1 LLAPIHDVRTGKS
14 KTSVAHYQ
22 KSTAFDV
29 LKEKIEMKKKMTLM
43 LGLLIVLSVVFTVST
58 RSSSGYASAQ
68 ARFVQCPANL
78 VAPYGGNGWST
89 IQVQANFAKAVVT
102 PQGLMTCQYGFGG
115 PNPKPKPFFGVSQ
128 PCPAGMHCVV
138 QGNGFRIT
146 P

>member
-1 LLAPIHDVRTGKS
+1 VFVL
-14 KTSVAHYQ
+14 
-22 KSTAFDV
+22 
-29 LKEKIEMKKKMTLM
+29 LKEKTEMKKHLTLM
-43 LGLLIVLSVVFTVST
+43 LGLFMILGVFLAAST

-68 ARFVQCPANL
+68 TNFVPCPANL

-89 IQVQANFAKAVVT
+89 IQVQANFAKAIVT

-115 PNPKPKPFFGVSQ
+115 PKPKPFFGVSK
-128 PCPAGMHCVV
+128 PCPAGHHCVV

>member
-1 LLAPIHDVRTGKS
+1 
-14 KTSVAHYQ
+14 
-22 KSTAFDV
+22 
-29 LKEKIEMKKKMTLM
+29 MKKHMTLVA
-43 LGLLIVLSVVFTVST
+43 GLLIVLGAFLTAST
-58 RSSSGYASAQ
+58 GSSNGLAAGQ
-68 ARFVQCPANL
+68 ARFVACPASL

-128 PCPAGMHCVV
+128 PCPAGMHCTVS
-138 QGNGFRIT
+138 GNGFKIT